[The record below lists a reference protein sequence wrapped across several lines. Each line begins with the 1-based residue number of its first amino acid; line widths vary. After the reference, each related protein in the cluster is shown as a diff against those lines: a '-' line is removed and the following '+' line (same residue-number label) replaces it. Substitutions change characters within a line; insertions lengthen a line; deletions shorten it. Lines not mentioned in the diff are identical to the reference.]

1 MTKDNASIVGKPVKD
16 MYGTTFGTVLG
27 ILTHI
32 DGSIQTVGIDC
43 GSEGFKQIPYEQLV
57 LQGDVVIYIPG
68 WRIDAQKI
76 LREKRLTLR
85 RLKALTD
92 IMTEHGET
100 KSDADLIHDT
110 YKTKLMELDE
120 SESKVKDELIVRLD
134 ELDNQE
140 KAVKVI
146 LFDAKVQHRS
156 DEISDSASESIQM
169 HCNNLLERLS
179 HERVEVINVQ
189 RRIEEM
195 SLESME
201 LTQPKEEMVQESA
214 VTYLDSSG
222 NSMAGQEYVLPK
234 PPIENSESSPQMYAN
249 QQDKQD
255 EPSESNKSD
264 WMSRMEQNQ

>member
-1 MTKDNASIVGKPVKD
+1 MPKDNASNVGKPVKD

-32 DGSIQTVGIDC
+32 DGSIQTVGVDC
-43 GSEGFKQIPYEQLV
+43 GSEGFKQIPYEQFV
-57 LQGDVVIYIPG
+57 LQGEVVIYIPG
-68 WRIDAQKI
+68 WRIDAQKM

-92 IMTEHGET
+92 IMSEHGE
-100 KSDADLIHDT
+100 KQSDADLIHDT

-120 SESKVKDELIVRLD
+120 SESKVKDELSARLD

-156 DEISDSASESIQM
+156 DEISDAASESIQM

-179 HERVEVINVQ
+179 HERVEVTNVQ

-201 LTQPKEEMVQESA
+201 LTHPKEEMVQESA
-214 VTYLDSSG
+214 ITYLDSSG
-222 NSMAGQEYVLPK
+222 NSMTGQEYVLPK
-234 PPIENSESSPQMYAN
+234 PPIENSESSPQIYAE
-249 QQDKQD
+249 QKDRQEGSLESD
-255 EPSESNKSD
+255 ESD
-264 WMSRMEQNQ
+264 CMSRM

>member
-1 MTKDNASIVGKPVKD
+1 MTQDNASIVGKPVKD

-32 DGSIQTVGIDC
+32 DGSIQTVGVDC
-43 GSEGFKQIPYEQLV
+43 GSEGFKQIPYEQFV
-57 LQGDVVIYIPG
+57 LQGEVVIYIPG

-76 LREKRLTLR
+76 LREKKLTIKR
-85 RLKALTD
+85 MKALTD
-92 IMTEHGET
+92 IMTEHGEA

-120 SESKVKDELIVRLD
+120 SESKVKEELIARLD

-156 DEISDSASESIQM
+156 DEISDAASESIQM

-179 HERVEVINVQ
+179 HERIEVTNVQ
-189 RRIEEM
+189 RRIEDM

-201 LTQPKEEMVQESA
+201 LVQPKGEMVQESA
-214 VTYLDSSG
+214 VSYLDSSG
-222 NSMAGQEYVLPK
+222 NTMTGQEYVLPK
-234 PPIENSESSPQMYAN
+234 PPTENSESSPQIYDE
-249 QQDKQD
+249 QDRQVN
-255 EPSESNKSD
+255 PSKSNEND
-264 WMSRMEQNQ
+264 WMSRMEQNY

>member
-1 MTKDNASIVGKPVKD
+1 MTKDNVSIVGKPVKD

-32 DGSIQTVGIDC
+32 DGSIQTVGVDC
-43 GSEGFKQIPYEQLV
+43 GSEGFKQIPYEQFV

-92 IMTEHGET
+92 IMTEHGEV

-120 SESKVKDELIVRLD
+120 SESKVKDELAVRLD
-134 ELDNQE
+134 ELDSQE

-156 DEISDSASESIQM
+156 EEISDAASESIQM

-179 HERVEVINVQ
+179 HERVEVTNVQ

-201 LTQPKEEMVQESA
+201 LTQHKEEMIQESA
-214 VTYLDSSG
+214 VTYLDASG
-222 NSMAGQEYVLPK
+222 NSITGQEYVLPK
-234 PPIENSESSPQMYAN
+234 PPAENSESSPQMYAN
-249 QQDKQD
+249 QQDKH
-255 EPSESNKSD
+255 EGSSESNESD
-264 WMSRMEQNQ
+264 WMSRMEQNN

>member
-1 MTKDNASIVGKPVKD
+1 MTKDDVVIIGKPVKD

-57 LQGDVVIYIPG
+57 LQGNVVIYIPG

-76 LREKRLTLR
+76 LKEKRLTIR

-92 IMTEHGET
+92 IMSEHGEV
-100 KSDADLIHDT
+100 KEDGDLIHDT

-120 SESKVKDELIVRLD
+120 SESKVMDELSTRLD

-156 DEISDSASESIQM
+156 DEISDSTSESIQM

-179 HERVEVINVQ
+179 HERVEVTNVQ

-214 VTYLDSSG
+214 VSYLDTSG
-222 NSMAGQEYVLPK
+222 STLTGQEYILPK
-234 PPIENSESSPQMYAN
+234 PPAENSESSPQICAN
-249 QQDKQD
+249 QQDSQK
-255 EPSESNKSD
+255 ESSESKESD
-264 WMSRMEQNQ
+264 WMSRMEQNN

>member
-1 MTKDNASIVGKPVKD
+1 MTKDDISIIGKPVKD
-16 MYGTTFGTVLG
+16 MYGTDFGTVLG

-43 GSEGFKQIPYEQLV
+43 GSEGFKQIPYEQFV
-57 LQGDVVIYIPG
+57 SQGNVVIYIPG
-68 WRIDAQKI
+68 WRINAQKI

-92 IMTEHGET
+92 IMSEDDAV
-100 KSDADLIHDT
+100 KSDTDLIHGT

-120 SESKVKDELIVRLD
+120 SESQVKDELDARLE

-156 DEISDSASESIQM
+156 DEISDSTSESIQM

-179 HERVEVINVQ
+179 HERVEVTNVQ

-201 LTQPKEEMVQESA
+201 LTKPKEEMVQESA
-214 VTYLDSSG
+214 VSYLDSSG
-222 NSMAGQEYVLPK
+222 NTLTGQEYVLPK
-234 PPIENSESSPQMYAN
+234 PPMENSESSPQTYAE
-249 QQDKQD
+249 QQDNQ
-255 EPSESNKSD
+255 EESPESNESD
-264 WMSRMEQNQ
+264 WMSRMEQNN

>member
-1 MTKDNASIVGKPVKD
+1 MPKDNASIVGKPVKD

-32 DGSIQTVGIDC
+32 DGSIQTVGVDC
-43 GSEGFKQIPYEQLV
+43 GSEGFKQIPYEQFV
-57 LQGDVVIYIPG
+57 LQGEVVIYIPG
-68 WRIDAQKI
+68 WRIDAQKM

-92 IMTEHGET
+92 IMSEHGE
-100 KSDADLIHDT
+100 KQSDADLIHDT

-120 SESKVKDELIVRLD
+120 SESKVKDELSARLD

-156 DEISDSASESIQM
+156 DEISDAASESIQM

-179 HERVEVINVQ
+179 HERVEVTNVQ

-201 LTQPKEEMVQESA
+201 LTHPKEEMVQESA
-214 VTYLDSSG
+214 ITYLDSSG
-222 NSMAGQEYVLPK
+222 NSMTGQEYVLPK
-234 PPIENSESSPQMYAN
+234 PPIENSESSPQMYAG
-249 QQDKQD
+249 QQD
-255 EPSESNKSD
+255 NK
-264 WMSRMEQNQ
+264 EE

>member
-1 MTKDNASIVGKPVKD
+1 

-32 DGSIQTVGIDC
+32 DGSIQTVGVDC
-43 GSEGFKQIPYEQLV
+43 GSEGFKQIPYEQFV
-57 LQGDVVIYIPG
+57 LQGEVVIYIPG
-68 WRIDAQKI
+68 WRIDAQKM

-92 IMTEHGET
+92 IMSEHGE
-100 KSDADLIHDT
+100 KQSDADLIHDT

-120 SESKVKDELIVRLD
+120 SESKVKDELSARLD

-156 DEISDSASESIQM
+156 DEISDAASESIQM

-179 HERVEVINVQ
+179 HERVEVTNVQ

-201 LTQPKEEMVQESA
+201 LTHPKEEMVQESA
-214 VTYLDSSG
+214 ITYLDSSG
-222 NSMAGQEYVLPK
+222 NSMTGQEYVLPK
-234 PPIENSESSPQMYAN
+234 PPIENSESSPQIYAE
-249 QQDKQD
+249 QKDRQEGSLESD
-255 EPSESNKSD
+255 ESD
-264 WMSRMEQNQ
+264 CMPRM

>member
-1 MTKDNASIVGKPVKD
+1 MTKDVSIIGKSVKD

-92 IMTEHGET
+92 IMSENGTV
-100 KSDADLIHDT
+100 KSDADLIHGT
-110 YKTKLMELDE
+110 YKIKLMELDE
-120 SESKVKDELIVRLD
+120 AESKIRDDLSTRLE

-156 DEISDSASESIQM
+156 DEISDSTSESIQM

-179 HERVEVINVQ
+179 HERVEVNNVQ

-214 VTYLDSSG
+214 VTYLDASG
-222 NSMAGQEYVLPK
+222 STVTGQEYVLPK
-234 PPIENSESSPQMYAN
+234 PPTENSELAPQTYTEQQGN
-249 QQDKQD
+249 QE
-255 EPSESNKSD
+255 EPSESNESD
-264 WMSRMEQNQ
+264 WMSRMEQNN

>member
-32 DGSIQTVGIDC
+32 DGSIQTVGVDC
-43 GSEGFKQIPYEQLV
+43 GSEGFKQIPYEQFV

-68 WRIDAQKI
+68 WRIDAQKM

-92 IMTEHGET
+92 IMSEHGE
-100 KSDADLIHDT
+100 KQSDADLIHDT

-120 SESKVKDELIVRLD
+120 SESKVKDELSARLD

-156 DEISDSASESIQM
+156 DEISDAASESIQM

-179 HERVEVINVQ
+179 HERVEVTNVQ

-201 LTQPKEEMVQESA
+201 LTHPKEEMVQESA
-214 VTYLDSSG
+214 ITYLDSSG
-222 NSMAGQEYVLPK
+222 NSMTGQEYVLPK
-234 PPIENSESSPQMYAN
+234 PPIENSESSPQIYAE
-249 QQDKQD
+249 QKDRQEGSLESD
-255 EPSESNKSD
+255 ESD
-264 WMSRMEQNQ
+264 CMTRM

>member
-1 MTKDNASIVGKPVKD
+1 MTKDDVSIIGKPVKD

-43 GSEGFKQIPYEQLV
+43 GSEGFKQIPYEQFV

-92 IMTEHGET
+92 IMTEHGEA

-120 SESKVKDELIVRLD
+120 SESEVKDELVARLD
-134 ELDNQE
+134 ELDSQE

-156 DEISDSASESIQM
+156 DEISDTTSESIQM

-179 HERVEVINVQ
+179 HERVEVNNVQ

-195 SLESME
+195 SLESTE
-201 LTQPKEEMVQESA
+201 LTKPKEEMVQESA
-214 VTYLDSSG
+214 ASYLGSSG
-222 NSMAGQEYVLPK
+222 NTLTGQEYVLPK
-234 PPIENSESSPQMYAN
+234 PPAENSESSPRIYVEEQAS
-249 QQDKQD
+249 QK
-255 EPSESNKSD
+255 ESSESNESD
-264 WMSRMEQNQ
+264 WMSRMEQNN

>member
-1 MTKDNASIVGKPVKD
+1 MPKDNASIVGKPVKD

-32 DGSIQTVGIDC
+32 DGSIQTVGVDC
-43 GSEGFKQIPYEQLV
+43 GSEGFKQIPYEQFV
-57 LQGDVVIYIPG
+57 LQGEVVIYIPG
-68 WRIDAQKI
+68 WRIAAQKM

-92 IMTEHGET
+92 IMSEHGE
-100 KSDADLIHDT
+100 KQSDADLIHDT

-120 SESKVKDELIVRLD
+120 SESKVKDELSARLD

-156 DEISDSASESIQM
+156 DEISDAASESIQM

-179 HERVEVINVQ
+179 HERVEVTNVQ

-201 LTQPKEEMVQESA
+201 LTHPKEEMVQESA
-214 VTYLDSSG
+214 ITYLDSSG
-222 NSMAGQEYVLPK
+222 NSMTGQEYVLPK
-234 PPIENSESSPQMYAN
+234 PPIENSESSPQIYAE
-249 QQDKQD
+249 QKDRQEGSLESD
-255 EPSESNKSD
+255 ESD
-264 WMSRMEQNQ
+264 CMSRM

>member
-1 MTKDNASIVGKPVKD
+1 MTQDNASIVGKPVKD

-43 GSEGFKQIPYEQLV
+43 GSEGFKQIPYEQFV

-92 IMTEHGET
+92 IMSEHGEEKT
-100 KSDADLIHDT
+100 DGNLIHDT

-120 SESKVKDELIVRLD
+120 SESKVKDELVVRLD

-156 DEISDSASESIQM
+156 DEISDAASESIQM

-179 HERVEVINVQ
+179 HERVEVTNVQ

-201 LTQPKEEMVQESA
+201 ITQPKEEMVQETA
-214 VTYLDSSG
+214 VSYLGSSG
-222 NSMAGQEYVLPK
+222 NTLTGQEYVLPK
-234 PPIENSESSPQMYAN
+234 PPTENSESSPQIYAR
-249 QQDKQD
+249 QQDGQK
-255 EPSESNKSD
+255 ESSESDESD
-264 WMSRMEQNQ
+264 WMSRMEQNN

>member
-1 MTKDNASIVGKPVKD
+1 MTQDNASIVGKPVKD

-32 DGSIQTVGIDC
+32 DGSIQTVGVDC
-43 GSEGFKQIPYEQLV
+43 GSEGFKQIPYEQFV
-57 LQGDVVIYIPG
+57 LQGEVVIYIPG

-76 LREKRLTLR
+76 LREKKLTIKR
-85 RLKALTD
+85 MKALTD
-92 IMTEHGET
+92 IMTEHGEA

-120 SESKVKDELIVRLD
+120 SESKVKKELITRLA

-156 DEISDSASESIQM
+156 DEISDAASESIQM

-179 HERVEVINVQ
+179 HERIEVTNVQ
-189 RRIEEM
+189 RRIEDM

-201 LTQPKEEMVQESA
+201 LVQPKGEMVQESA
-214 VTYLDSSG
+214 VSYLDSSG
-222 NSMAGQEYVLPK
+222 STMTGQEYVLPK
-234 PPIENSESSPQMYAN
+234 PPTENSESSPQIYDE
-249 QQDKQD
+249 QDRQVN
-255 EPSESNKSD
+255 PSKSNEND
-264 WMSRMEQNQ
+264 WMSRMEQNY

>member
-1 MTKDNASIVGKPVKD
+1 MTKDDISIIGKPVKD

-57 LQGDVVIYIPG
+57 LQGDVVIYVPG

-92 IMTEHGET
+92 IMSEHGEI

-120 SESKVKDELIVRLD
+120 SESKVKDELVTRLD
-134 ELDNQE
+134 ELDSQE
-140 KAVKVI
+140 RAVKVI

-156 DEISDSASESIQM
+156 DEISDSTSESIQM

-179 HERVEVINVQ
+179 HERVEVTNVQ

-201 LTQPKEEMVQESA
+201 LTKPKEEMVQESA
-214 VTYLDSSG
+214 MTYLDSSG
-222 NSMAGQEYVLPK
+222 NSVTGQEYVLPK
-234 PPIENSESSPQMYAN
+234 PPTENSESSPQMYADKR
-249 QQDKQD
+249 DKQ
-255 EPSESNKSD
+255 EESSESD
-264 WMSRMEQNQ
+264 WMSRMEQNN

>member
-1 MTKDNASIVGKPVKD
+1 MTKDNVSIVGKPVKD

-43 GSEGFKQIPYEQLV
+43 GSEGFKQIPYEQFV

-76 LREKRLTLR
+76 LREKRLTIKR
-85 RLKALTD
+85 MKALTD
-92 IMTEHGET
+92 IMSEYGET

-120 SESKVKDELIVRLD
+120 SESEVKDELAARLD
-134 ELDNQE
+134 ELDSQE

-156 DEISDSASESIQM
+156 DEISDTASESIQM

-179 HERVEVINVQ
+179 HERVEVTNVQ

-201 LTQPKEEMVQESA
+201 LTHPKEEMVQESA
-214 VTYLDSSG
+214 ITYLDSSG
-222 NSMAGQEYVLPK
+222 NSMTGQEYVLPK
-234 PPIENSESSPQMYAN
+234 PPIENSESSPQIYAE
-249 QQDKQD
+249 QKDRQEGSLESD
-255 EPSESNKSD
+255 ESD
-264 WMSRMEQNQ
+264 CMPRM

>member
-1 MTKDNASIVGKPVKD
+1 MTKDDISIIGKPVKD

-57 LQGDVVIYIPG
+57 LQGDVVIYVPG

-92 IMTEHGET
+92 IMSEHGEV

-120 SESKVKDELIVRLD
+120 SESKVKDELVTRLD
-134 ELDNQE
+134 ELDSQE
-140 KAVKVI
+140 RAVKVI

-156 DEISDSASESIQM
+156 DEISDSTSESIQM

-179 HERVEVINVQ
+179 HERVEVTNVQ

-201 LTQPKEEMVQESA
+201 LTKPKEEMVQESA
-214 VTYLDSSG
+214 MTYLDSSG
-222 NSMAGQEYVLPK
+222 NSVTGQEYVLPK
-234 PPIENSESSPQMYAN
+234 PPTENSESSPQMYA
-249 QQDKQD
+249 DKQ
-255 EPSESNKSD
+255 EESSESD
-264 WMSRMEQNQ
+264 WMSRMEQNN

>member
-1 MTKDNASIVGKPVKD
+1 MPKDNASIVGKPVKD

-32 DGSIQTVGIDC
+32 DGSIQTVGVDC
-43 GSEGFKQIPYEQLV
+43 GSEGFKQIPYEQFV
-57 LQGDVVIYIPG
+57 LQGEVVIYIPG
-68 WRIDAQKI
+68 WRIDAQKM

-92 IMTEHGET
+92 IMSEHGE
-100 KSDADLIHDT
+100 KQSDADLIHDT

-120 SESKVKDELIVRLD
+120 SESKVKDELSARLD

-146 LFDAKVQHRS
+146 IFDAKVQHRS
-156 DEISDSASESIQM
+156 DEISDAASESIQM

-179 HERVEVINVQ
+179 HERVEVTNVQ

-201 LTQPKEEMVQESA
+201 LTHPKEEMVQESA
-214 VTYLDSSG
+214 ITYLDSSG
-222 NSMAGQEYVLPK
+222 NSMTGQEYVLPK
-234 PPIENSESSPQMYAN
+234 PPIENSESSPQIYAE
-249 QQDKQD
+249 QKDRQEGSLESD
-255 EPSESNKSD
+255 ESD
-264 WMSRMEQNQ
+264 CMPRM

>member
-32 DGSIQTVGIDC
+32 DGSIQTVGVDC
-43 GSEGFKQIPYEQLV
+43 GSEGFKQIPYAQFV

-68 WRIDAQKI
+68 WRSDAQKI
-76 LREKRLTLR
+76 LREKRLTLK

-92 IMTEHGET
+92 IMLENGEV

-110 YKTKLMELDE
+110 YKTKLMELGE
-120 SESKVKDELIVRLD
+120 SESRVKDELMERLD

-156 DEISDSASESIQM
+156 DEISDAASESIQM

-179 HERVEVINVQ
+179 HERVEVTNVQ

-201 LTQPKEEMVQESA
+201 ITQPKEEMVQESA
-214 VTYLDSSG
+214 VSYLGSSG
-222 NSMAGQEYVLPK
+222 NTLTGQEYVLPK
-234 PPIENSESSPQMYAN
+234 PPTENSESSPQIYAR
-249 QQDKQD
+249 QQDGQK
-255 EPSESNKSD
+255 ESSESDESD
-264 WMSRMEQNQ
+264 WMSRMEQNN

>member
-1 MTKDNASIVGKPVKD
+1 MPKDNASIVGKPVKD

-32 DGSIQTVGIDC
+32 DGSIQTVGVDC
-43 GSEGFKQIPYEQLV
+43 GSEGFKQIPYEQFV
-57 LQGDVVIYIPG
+57 LQGEVVIYIPG
-68 WRIDAQKI
+68 WRIDAQKM

-92 IMTEHGET
+92 IMSEHGE
-100 KSDADLIHDT
+100 KQSDADLIHDT

-120 SESKVKDELIVRLD
+120 SESKVKDELSARLD

-156 DEISDSASESIQM
+156 DEISDAASESIQM

-179 HERVEVINVQ
+179 HERVEVTNVQ

-201 LTQPKEEMVQESA
+201 LTHPKEEMVQESA
-214 VTYLDSSG
+214 ITYLDSSG
-222 NSMAGQEYVLPK
+222 NSMTGQEYVLPK
-234 PPIENSESSPQMYAN
+234 PPIENSESSPQIYAE
-249 QQDKQD
+249 QKDRQEGSLESD
-255 EPSESNKSD
+255 ESD
-264 WMSRMEQNQ
+264 CMTRM

>member
-1 MTKDNASIVGKPVKD
+1 MPKDNASIVGKPVKD

-32 DGSIQTVGIDC
+32 DGSIQTVGVDC
-43 GSEGFKQIPYEQLV
+43 GSEGFKQIPYEQFV
-57 LQGDVVIYIPG
+57 LQGEVVIYIPG
-68 WRIDAQKI
+68 WRIDAQKM

-92 IMTEHGET
+92 IMSEHGE
-100 KSDADLIHDT
+100 KQSDADLIHDT

-120 SESKVKDELIVRLD
+120 SESKVKDELSARLD

-156 DEISDSASESIQM
+156 DEISDAASESIQM

-179 HERVEVINVQ
+179 HERVEVTNVQ

-201 LTQPKEEMVQESA
+201 LTHPKEEMVQESA
-214 VTYLDSSG
+214 ITYLDSSG
-222 NSMAGQEYVLPK
+222 NSMTGQEYVLPK
-234 PPIENSESSPQMYAN
+234 PPIENSESSPQIYAE
-249 QQDKQD
+249 QKDRQEGSLESD
-255 EPSESNKSD
+255 ESD
-264 WMSRMEQNQ
+264 CMSRM

>member
-1 MTKDNASIVGKPVKD
+1 MTQDNASIVGKPVKD

-43 GSEGFKQIPYEQLV
+43 GSDGFKQIPYEQLV

-76 LREKRLTLR
+76 LREKKLTLR

-92 IMTEHGET
+92 IMSENGAV
-100 KSDADLIHDT
+100 KSDADLIHGT

-120 SESKVKDELIVRLD
+120 SELKVKDELDARLE

-140 KAVKVI
+140 KAVKII

-156 DEISDSASESIQM
+156 DEISDSTSESIQM

-179 HERVEVINVQ
+179 HERVEVTNVQ

-195 SLESME
+195 SLETME
-201 LTQPKEEMVQESA
+201 LTHPKGEMVQESA
-214 VTYLDSSG
+214 VSYLDSSG
-222 NSMAGQEYVLPK
+222 HTLTCKENVLPE
-234 PPIENSESSPQMYAN
+234 PPTENSESSMQTYSD
-249 QQDKQD
+249 QRGIQ
-255 EPSESNKSD
+255 EESSESNESD
-264 WMSRMEQNQ
+264 WISRMEQNN

>member
-1 MTKDNASIVGKPVKD
+1 MPKDNASIVGKPVKD

-32 DGSIQTVGIDC
+32 DGSIQTVGVDC
-43 GSEGFKQIPYEQLV
+43 GSEGFKQIPYEQFV
-57 LQGDVVIYIPG
+57 LQGEVVIYIPG
-68 WRIDAQKI
+68 WRIDAQKM

-92 IMTEHGET
+92 IMSEHGE
-100 KSDADLIHDT
+100 KQSDADLIHDT

-120 SESKVKDELIVRLD
+120 SESKVKDELSARLD

-156 DEISDSASESIQM
+156 DEISDAASESIQM

-179 HERVEVINVQ
+179 HERVEVTNVQ

-201 LTQPKEEMVQESA
+201 LTHPKEEMVQESA
-214 VTYLDSSG
+214 ITYLDSSG
-222 NSMAGQEYVLPK
+222 NSMTGQEYVLPK
-234 PPIENSESSPQMYAN
+234 PPIENSESSPQIYAE
-249 QQDKQD
+249 QKDRQEGSLESD
-255 EPSESNKSD
+255 ESD
-264 WMSRMEQNQ
+264 CMPRM

>member
-1 MTKDNASIVGKPVKD
+1 MTNDNVSIVGKPVKD

-32 DGSIQTVGIDC
+32 DGSIQTVGVDC
-43 GSEGFKQIPYEQLV
+43 GSEGFKQIPYEQFV

-76 LREKRLTLR
+76 LREKRLTIKR
-85 RLKALTD
+85 MKALTD
-92 IMTEHGET
+92 IMSEHGET

-120 SESKVKDELIVRLD
+120 SESKVKDELVSRLN

-156 DEISDSASESIQM
+156 DEISDAASESIQM

-179 HERVEVINVQ
+179 HERVEVTNVQ
-189 RRIEEM
+189 RRIEEI
-195 SLESME
+195 SIESME

-214 VTYLDSSG
+214 MTYLDTTG
-222 NSMAGQEYVLPK
+222 NGMINQEFVLPK
-234 PPIENSESSPQMYAN
+234 PPAENSESAPQIHAE
-249 QQDKQD
+249 QQDNQD
-255 EPSESNKSD
+255 NSSKSD
-264 WMSRMEQNQ
+264 ENNWMSRMEQNY